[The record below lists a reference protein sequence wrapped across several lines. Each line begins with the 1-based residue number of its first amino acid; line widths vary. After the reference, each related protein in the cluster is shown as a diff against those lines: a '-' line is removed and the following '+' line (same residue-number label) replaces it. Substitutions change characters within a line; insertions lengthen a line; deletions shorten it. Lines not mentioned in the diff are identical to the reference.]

1 MDHEKTTTANTVTC
15 SGVTAIHETVRN
27 QFIAPMNDHRAFKAN
42 LYEQFAII
50 GKALASPARLELLDL
65 LGQAE
70 RSVEDLAGEANLSIA
85 NASQHLQVLRQAWLV
100 EVRRAG
106 KFSYYR
112 LAGKEAFQIWQSI
125 RDFATIKVAEVQ
137 RLSKQYLH
145 SRDELEALSIAELRR
160 RLATGDVVLIDVRP
174 EAEYRAGH
182 IPGALSV
189 PVEKLAI
196 MLRTL
201 PHDREIVAYC
211 RGPFCLFSHEA
222 VLKLKKKGFEA
233 RRLTLGLPDWRFA
246 GLPIETGKPV

>member
-1 MDHEKTTTANTVTC
+1 
-15 SGVTAIHETVRN
+15 
-27 QFIAPMNDHRAFKAN
+27 MNDHRVLKDN
-42 LYEQFAII
+42 LFEQFAVI

-85 NASQHLQVLRQAWLV
+85 NASQHLQALRQAGLV
-100 EVRRAG
+100 EVRRDG

-112 LAGKEAFQIWQSI
+112 LSGKEAFQTWQSI
-125 RDFATIKVAEVQ
+125 RDFAAVKVAEVQ
-137 RLSKQYLH
+137 RLSDQFLH
-145 SRDELEALSIAELRR
+145 KREELKTLSIVELRR

-189 PVEKLAI
+189 PVEKLAT

-201 PHDREIVAYC
+201 PHEKEIVAYC

-233 RRLTLGLPDWRFA
+233 RRLKLGLPDWRFA
-246 GLPIETGKPV
+246 GLPVETGKPVLTRGENKR

>member
-1 MDHEKTTTANTVTC
+1 MDYEKTTTANTVTC
-15 SGVTAIHETVRN
+15 SFVTAIRETVRN
-27 QFIAPMNDHRAFKAN
+27 RFIAPMNDHRAFKAN

-125 RDFATIKVAEVQ
+125 RDFA
-137 RLSKQYLH
+137 
-145 SRDELEALSIAELRR
+145 
-160 RLATGDVVLIDVRP
+160 
-174 EAEYRAGH
+174 
-182 IPGALSV
+182 
-189 PVEKLAI
+189 AI
-196 MLRTL
+196 
-201 PHDREIVAYC
+201 
-211 RGPFCLFSHEA
+211 
-222 VLKLKKKGFEA
+222 
-233 RRLTLGLPDWRFA
+233 
-246 GLPIETGKPV
+246 

>member
-1 MDHEKTTTANTVTC
+1 
-15 SGVTAIHETVRN
+15 
-27 QFIAPMNDHRAFKAN
+27 
-42 LYEQFAII
+42 
-50 GKALASPARLELLDL
+50 
-65 LGQAE
+65 
-70 RSVEDLAGEANLSIA
+70 VEDLAGEANLSIA
-85 NASQHLQVLRQAWLV
+85 NASQHLQVLRQAGLV
-100 EVRRAG
+100 EARREG

-125 RDFATIKVAEVQ
+125 RDFAAVKVAEVQ
-137 RLSKQYLH
+137 RLSEQYLH

-189 PVEKLAI
+189 PVEKLSN

-201 PHDREIVAYC
+201 PHDQEIVAYC

-233 RRLTLGLPDWRFA
+233 RRLKLGLADWRFA
-246 GLPIETGKPV
+246 GLPVEIGQPG